1 MIQCQIIRSQ
11 LDSMSDKLVAI
22 FRPIRVENV
31 SIMKNRIIPLVLS
44 LLLIASIFAA
54 PASASVGSAN
64 LKVTIIEINPY
75 PAQIGQYMDL
85 TVQVENVGRDRADNA
100 FVEVVPEYPFSLDS
114 PQNAVQNIGALNP
127 EKIATKEFHL
137 FVDKDAQKGTRS
149 IDIRTRTDM
158 DSPWSEETFDI
169 RVGTETFDS
178 KGTVELETFTFD
190 PEVFMPGDRG
200 TVTVTLINRATT
212 PTVSIDGEDFDTN
225 ARIQS
230 AVLKSSNEDVSVS
243 SPPYVEMG
251 LLGPGDSIDL
261 TFNVEVGE
269 DVREGTHNLVL
280 AIEGNS
286 FDYNSRKNIPLE
298 VDSSNVRVIPSKP
311 LKLVNG
317 EATLEFD
324 VANTH
329 PNEFSS
335 VSIKPEAEGVE
346 FYPAEY
352 FIGPMDPDELFT
364 IEFDAVAEN
373 SDGLEGLAPDESE
386 AVNMTLIASYSNGI
400 NLHENEV
407 INLQLRSTTENTG
420 SSSQSVIVAV
430 VLVAL
435 VAAGVL
441 VYRKKKQGKE

>member
-1 MIQCQIIRSQ
+1 
-11 LDSMSDKLVAI
+11 
-22 FRPIRVENV
+22 VEKV
-31 SIMKNRIIPLVLS
+31 TKMKTRIVPLVLS

-64 LKVTIIEINPY
+64 LKVTIIEISPY
-75 PAQIGQYMDL
+75 PAQIGQYVDL
-85 TVQVENVGRDRADNA
+85 TVQVENVGRDRADDA
-100 FVEVVPEYPFSLDS
+100 SIQVVPEYPFSLDS
-114 PQNAVQNIGALNP
+114 PLNAVQNIGALAP
-127 EKIATKEFHL
+127 EKVSTREFHL
-137 FVDKDAQKGTRS
+137 FVDKNAQKGTRS
-149 IDIRTRTDM
+149 IDIRTRIDT

-178 KGTVELETFTFD
+178 KGTVELETIAFD

-212 PTVSIDGEDFDTN
+212 PTVSIGGEDFDTN

-230 AVLKSSNEDVSVS
+230 AMLKTSTEGVTVS
-243 SPPYVEMG
+243 SSPYVDMG
-251 LLGPGDSIDL
+251 LLGSGDSIDL

-269 DVREGTHNLVL
+269 DVRDGTHNLVL

-335 VSIKPEAEGVE
+335 VSIKPTAEGVE

-364 IEFDAVAEN
+364 IEFDAVVED
-373 SDGLEGLAPDESE
+373 SEGLVGLAPDGSGP
-386 AVNMTLIASYSNGI
+386 VNLTLIASYSNGV
-400 NLHENEV
+400 NLHENDV
-407 INLQLRSTTENTG
+407 SNLQLRFATENTG
-420 SSSQSVIVAV
+420 SSSQSIIGVV

-441 VYRKKKQGKE
+441 VYRKKKQNKE